1 MRYQVLGPLEVIRD
15 ENGSGIR
22 VDLGSPK
29 QRIILAILLIHRGK
43 VVSTDRLCDALWG
56 DDAPPSA
63 TSSLQAYISNLRRA
77 LRNDAGASPI
87 RRQSTGYI
95 LDVAD
100 SDVDVSEF
108 GVHAAEAQQHSD
120 NEEWAS
126 ALESADQAL
135 TLWRGQL
142 LDGQGDEDWVR
153 TEAAGLEEIRSG
165 SLENRI
171 TALLALGRLSQ
182 ALADVVALRNRQPYR
197 DHSCW
202 LHMLALHRAGRSAEA
217 LDVFSDHTHRLDT
230 DLGLEPSTELRDLQG
245 AVLRHDPELIAWPR
259 KPTWS
264 GAGELRAPD
273 HAPSPIPADAKVPTP
288 RGLVGRV
295 RELDDIDK
303 VLNDVLAGDTRWLI
317 FIGPP
322 GIGKTRLADEAAH
335 LLHSAGGRA
344 VWARNPEEG
353 APSWWPARQ
362 LVASLGSDPGE
373 VFVTT
378 GDVDADT
385 ARFTVYDRVQRII
398 EQESETSP
406 LAVIVDDVQWADSM
420 SVGALA
426 SMATAVHRQPI
437 AFVITLREGEHNPA
451 IGRLLSAVARGMGNR
466 QIVVPELD
474 EAEVGALANEIA
486 TEELTPDEVT
496 GLAKRTGGNPLFVSE
511 YARLPAGERSA
522 GELPVAVRSV
532 LGLRLAGLDP
542 AVLQILRM
550 AAVIGDPIDIVLLS
564 RATGLDIDALADH
577 LDAAADERI
586 VTATP
591 GSDSYVFAHGLLR
604 EEVLAQT
611 PTLRRKR
618 AHAKVAEILSDAEG
632 SDALGKRAQH
642 LMTALP
648 LVDPE
653 LAVDACTA
661 AAETSAAQ
669 WHSEVAAYWWQ
680 QALTAYALLP
690 PAEQVDERRDEL
702 TVLLLEALSR
712 AGKGQT
718 VLQTVEAALT
728 AAIAAE
734 KPSTVGKLAGSLL
747 RSGGGWPWVSPAED
761 PAPLL
766 ALLTRAEKAVADD
779 PAERAQ
785 VLGALSVGH
794 SYHPDP
800 TIAPELILRAEG
812 FAASTGDPDIIAE
825 VMMARLITFSGVA
838 THARETVALI
848 DSLLALNHRQARFD
862 AVIAH
867 SIGTMATFTLGDVDA
882 ARTHLRL
889 AIAGSEELNLPI
901 LRAQLRWMEVV
912 VAVWIGDFE
921 RAQQHQAIAKRVH
934 EQTELYVTG
943 QSDMSLMSLSRE
955 LGRITE
961 ISADRAKETITGVA
975 ASTEDTNMLGVIA
988 AGTAGIPGA
997 PVDRALAAA
1006 LIAQRQATCGA
1017 HVWHTLGHAVAL
1029 AHVVADFELTEYAE
1043 EFIAELEPF
1052 ADHIGLIGQ
1061 LGNVGPVGLALSRLY
1076 VLTGNPTAASESVA
1090 VAAGIAERS
1099 GGRPTL
1105 LRCRVLDL
1113 QLRGAGDRSADEF
1126 DELERQAEELGMAG
1140 VRSELRRLRTSH

>member
-1 MRYQVLGPLEVIRD
+1 MRYQILGPLEVLRND
-15 ENGSGIR
+15 GSESRI
-22 VDLGSPK
+22 DLGSPK

-56 DDAPPSA
+56 DEAPPSA

-77 LRNDAGASPI
+77 LRNDAGTSPI

-100 SDVDVSEF
+100 CDVDVSEF
-108 GVHAAEAQQHSD
+108 LAHAGEAQQHAD
-120 NEEWAS
+120 NEEWAP
-126 ALESADQAL
+126 ALDSADRAL
-135 TLWRGQL
+135 ALWRGPL

-165 SLENRI
+165 SMENRI
-171 TALLALGRLSQ
+171 TALLALNRLPE

-217 LDVFSDHTHRLDT
+217 LDVFGDHAHRLDT

-259 KPTWS
+259 KPIWS
-264 GAGELRAPD
+264 GAGELRVPD
-273 HAPSPIPADAKVPTP
+273 NPPAQVSTDAEIPTH
-288 RGLVGRV
+288 RGLIGRV
-295 RELDDIDK
+295 RELDHIAA
-303 VLNDVLAGDTRWLI
+303 VLQDVLAGDTRWLI

-322 GIGKTRLADEAAH
+322 GIGKTRLADEVAH
-335 LLHSAGGRA
+335 LMHSAGGRA

-362 LVASLGSDPGE
+362 LVESLGSDPGE
-373 VFVTT
+373 VFLTT
-378 GDVDADT
+378 GAVDADT

-398 EQESETSP
+398 EQSSETRP
-406 LAVIVDDVQWADSM
+406 LAVIVDDAQWADSM

-426 SMATAVHRQPI
+426 SLATAVHRHPI

-451 IGRLLSAVARGMGNR
+451 IARLLSAVARGTGNR
-466 QIVVPELD
+466 QIVVPVLD

-486 TEELTPDEVT
+486 TEELTADEVA

-511 YARLPAGERSA
+511 YARLPAGERST

-542 AVLQILRM
+542 AVLQVLRM
-550 AAVIGDPIDIVLLS
+550 AAVIGDTIDIVLLS
-564 RATGLDIDALADH
+564 RATGLDIDTLADQ

-591 GSDSYVFAHGLLR
+591 GSDSYAFAHGLLR
-604 EEVLAQT
+604 EEVLVQIPA
-611 PTLRRKR
+611 LRRKR
-618 AHAKVAEILSDAEG
+618 AHAKVAEILADAEG
-632 SDALGKRAQH
+632 SDALGRRAQH
-642 LMTALP
+642 LMAALP

-653 LAVDACTA
+653 LAVDACMA
-661 AAETSAAQ
+661 AAEASAAQ
-669 WHSEVAAYWWQ
+669 WHSEVAAHWWQ
-680 QALTAYALLP
+680 QAMIAYALLP
-690 PAEQVDERRDEL
+690 MAEQVDERRDEL
-702 TVLLLEALSR
+702 TVLLLESLSR

-718 VLQTVEAALT
+718 VMQTVEAALT
-728 AAIAAE
+728 TAVQAE
-734 KPSTVGKLAGSLL
+734 KSSTIGKLAGSLL

-761 PAPLL
+761 PASLL
-766 ALLTRAEKAVADD
+766 ALLARTEETVADD
-779 PAERAQ
+779 PGERAQ

-794 SYHPDP
+794 SYDPDP
-800 TIAPELILRAEG
+800 TIAPELIRRAEG
-812 FAASTGDPDIIAE
+812 FAEFSHDPDIIAE

-838 THARETVALI
+838 THARESVALI
-848 DSLLALNHRQARFD
+848 NSLLALNHRQARFD

-867 SIGTMATFTLGDVDA
+867 SIGTMATFTLGDVSA
-882 ARTHLRL
+882 ARSHLQL

-943 QSDMSLMSLSRE
+943 QADMSLMSLSRE
-955 LGRITE
+955 LGSIAE
-961 ISADRAKETITGVA
+961 IGADRALETITGVA

-1006 LIAQRQATCGA
+1006 LVAQRQATCGA

-1029 AHVVADFELTEYAE
+1029 AHVVADFELTAYAE
-1043 EFIAELEPF
+1043 EFITELEPF
-1052 ADHIGLIGQ
+1052 SDHIGLIGQ
-1061 LGNVGPVGLALSRLY
+1061 LGNVGPVALALSRLY
-1076 VLTGNPTAASESVA
+1076 LLTGNLTAARESVA
-1090 VAAGIAERS
+1090 VAAGIAERT
-1099 GGRPTL
+1099 GGLPTL
-1105 LRCRVLDL
+1105 LRCRVLGVR
-1113 QLRGAGDRSADEF
+1113 LRPAGDLLATELD
-1126 DELERQAEELGMAG
+1126 DLERQAEKLGMAG
-1140 VRSELRRLRTSH
+1140 VLSEVRGLRTAR